1 MLTLVA
7 INVLPLKVATATVS
21 AYMLT
26 LTFAT
31 RLVNMLTLNCKG
43 CNCNVLVDTNV
54 CNCFNGCKAKLS
66 VYVLPLT
73 VLTTLSFNVFV
84 YVLSLTVLTATL
96 SFNMLP
102 RY

>member
-1 MLTLVA
+1 
-7 INVLPLKVATATVS
+7 
-21 AYMLT
+21 MLT
-26 LTFAT
+26 LTSAT
-31 RLVNMLTLNCKG
+31 VLTVAN
-43 CNCNVLVDTNV
+43 
-54 CNCFNGCKAKLS
+54 AKLG

-73 VLTTLSFNVFV
+73 VLTTTLSFNVLTRFLTVANAKLSV